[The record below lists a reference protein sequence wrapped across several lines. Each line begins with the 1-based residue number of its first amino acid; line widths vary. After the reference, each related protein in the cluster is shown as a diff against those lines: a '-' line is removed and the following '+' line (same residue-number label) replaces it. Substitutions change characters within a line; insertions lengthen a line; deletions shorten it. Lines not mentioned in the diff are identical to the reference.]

1 MILKY
6 KSTYLKVVELIL
18 ELLPRTHDSH
28 HQEEVHSQAE
38 DTIFFF
44 RHLAQEI

>member
-6 KSTYLKVVELIL
+6 KFTYLKVVELIL
-18 ELLPRTHDSH
+18 ELSPRTHDTL
-28 HQEEVHSQAE
+28 HQEEVDSPAE